1 MPGRLRLRLRRIGHM
16 RITSLLGLA
25 LLLLASSLE
34 AQKNCTKGI
43 PCGNTCIS
51 ASKVCRVGSPNAVVP
66 RAAAPTK
73 AGPRCVSGIP
83 CGNSCISAD
92 KVCRLETAPTA
103 TSSPQADRPRD
114 AKGRFIRS
122 ASARARFMR
131 LTGYP
136 SGRPGHV
143 VDHIIPLACE
153 GPDTPENMQWQTI
166 AEAKEKDRVERK
178 ECATVGSQ

>member
-1 MPGRLRLRLRRIGHM
+1 M
-16 RITSLLGLA
+16 RIPSLLGLT

-43 PCGNTCIS
+43 PCGRTCIS
-51 ASKVCRVGSPNAVVP
+51 VSKVCRVGSPNGVGTSSAVP
-66 RAAAPTK
+66 A
-73 AGPRCVSGIP
+73 RCVSGIR

-92 KVCRLETAPTA
+92 KVCRIGTTPTA
-103 TSSPQADRPRD
+103 TGGKGSPAVDRPRD

-136 SGRPGHV
+136 SGRPGYV

-153 GPDTPENMQWQTI
+153 GPDTPENMQWQTVE
-166 AEAKEKDRVERK
+166 EAKAKDRVERN
-178 ECATVGSQ
+178 ECTPVGSQ